1 MLQNTKRQ
9 VELFEMHC
17 FTMFITAIH
26 RHSSTRRRKAQG
38 AGLMKTLELLFNWY

>member
-17 FTMFITAIH
+17 FTMFITAIQL
-26 RHSSTRRRKAQG
+26 QG
-38 AGLMKTLELLFNWY
+38 GEKPRERGG